1 MPIHV
6 MDNYTL
12 RTPNRASSMPMPMA
26 ANVDRRTRGGRAVRN
41 GTGARSAA
49 VVGMDLQDSRHR
61 SRSASGIGAYKTRR
75 A

>member
-1 MPIHV
+1 
-6 MDNYTL
+6 
-12 RTPNRASSMPMPMA
+12 MPMPMA
-26 ANVDRRTRGGRAVRN
+26 ANVDRRTRGGRASSEWDWGEV
-41 GTGARSAA
+41 AA